1 MVAFTLALYGRSI
14 HHRRTLAAAVNA
26 KGSTMKTTTAPPL
39 GAAATDDRARDL
51 PQYSLRQILGIWAA
65 ATVPMGILGWV
76 VAPWMSHWTGGRDP
90 FIDALLICFNLGLV
104 WMLVLVLALV
114 RREQKSWAW
123 SAVRDALWL
132 RAPRDP
138 RTKRVGGRVW
148 WWLLPFIVVSAGV
161 NALPLDPTGPLPRD
175 FPAAILTDRVKNYFN
190 GNWGGFALLVAVTF
204 LSPIVEE
211 LLFRGL
217 LLPRMRAV
225 FGRADVVASSAAYT
239 LYHLHQPWSMP
250 ASFIDGVL
258 NLAYPTRRFQ
268 STWMGLIVHTA
279 PSLLIAGTTLTL
291 VL

>member
-1 MVAFTLALYGRSI
+1 MTATAAPTLG
-14 HHRRTLAAAVNA
+14 V
-26 KGSTMKTTTAPPL
+26 TTS
-39 GAAATDDRARDL
+39 DDGLRDL

-65 ATVPMGILGWV
+65 ATAPMALLGWV
-76 VAPWMSHWTGGRDP
+76 VTPWMSHWIGGRDP
-90 FIDALLICFNLGLV
+90 FIDALMICFNLGLV
-104 WMLVLVLALV
+104 WMLVMVLALV
-114 RREQKSWAW
+114 RREQGSWAW
-123 SAVRDALWL
+123 PVVRDALRL

-138 RTKRVGGRVW
+138 KTKRVGGRVW
-148 WWLLPFIVVSAGV
+148 WWVIPFVVLSAGI

-175 FPAAILTDRVKNYFN
+175 LPAAILTDRVRNYFD
-190 GNWGGFALLVAVTF
+190 GNWGGFALLIAVSF

-250 ASFIDGVL
+250 RSFIDGVL

-279 PSLLIAGTTLTL
+279 PSLLIAGATLTL